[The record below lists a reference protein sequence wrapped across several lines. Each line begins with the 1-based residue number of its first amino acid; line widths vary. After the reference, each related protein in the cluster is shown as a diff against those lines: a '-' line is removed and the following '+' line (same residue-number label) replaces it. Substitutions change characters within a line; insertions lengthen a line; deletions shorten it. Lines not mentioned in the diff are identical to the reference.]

1 MCVRVLS
8 QIDRSIGTY
17 VIVFHMTT
25 SPSPELG
32 YTRVGLV
39 IDKMYMARGEM
50 VWAELEKRNIEIVPN
65 PFFLTY
71 VAAEAPSVIEELKKN
86 DVRVVIVVALNEALL
101 HVMCA
106 AQRASWTLQTESI
119 VFITPSNYEVVA
131 HFMVRALLF
140 FLYKL
145 PGVDH

>member
-1 MCVRVLS
+1 
-8 QIDRSIGTY
+8 
-17 VIVFHMTT
+17 
-25 SPSPELG
+25 
-32 YTRVGLV
+32 
-39 IDKMYMARGEM
+39 
-50 VWAELEKRNIEIVPN
+50 
-65 PFFLTY
+65 
-71 VAAEAPSVIEELKKN
+71 
-86 DVRVVIVVALNEALL
+86 LL

-131 HFMVRALLF
+131 RFMVRALLF